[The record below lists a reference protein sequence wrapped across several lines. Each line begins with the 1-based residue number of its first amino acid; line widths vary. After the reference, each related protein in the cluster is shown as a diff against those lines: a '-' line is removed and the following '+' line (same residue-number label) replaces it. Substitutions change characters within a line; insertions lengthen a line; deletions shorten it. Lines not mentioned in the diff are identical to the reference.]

1 MSFEVAMTAKV
12 SSEASSHLLQ
22 HFMAGARQEDLC
34 FALWRPSTGS
44 KRRTGIIYDLVLPL
58 EGEREL
64 HGNASFQP
72 GYLARAIEMAVK
84 EGVGVAFMHS
94 HPGRGWQG
102 MSCDDTLAER
112 DVLAYPAGATGLP
125 LVGLTIGADG
135 YWSARFWEKLGGQM
149 TKQQCNKVRVV
160 GSDTCRHY
168 FDDKLAPPPARKE
181 VLKRTIDSWGEAA
194 QNDLSRLNIGIVGL
208 GSVGC
213 IVAEVMA
220 RVGVSKIT
228 LIDHDTVKKHNLDRL
243 LYATERDIGELKVML
258 AEKKIREHATSD
270 NVQITS
276 LPMSVHKF
284 PAYQAA
290 IDCDVLF
297 CCVDRPVGRDV
308 LNHIAYA
315 HLVPVIDGGVDVQP
329 LNNRFHS
336 AHWKTHLIGPDRQCL
351 RCNGQYNTSSVTSEL
366 DGSLDDPTYI
376 ANLPPE
382 ERERNQNVFP
392 FALSV
397 AAMEVNLMLRYYLSQ
412 EWWPPMKDQDYQFVM
427 EEMRLSRGHCHSG
440 CLFPA
445 RQSKGDPAA
454 PFYLE
459 EYVPVAQAASGP
471 KWWTVVGRLLK
482 LPGWR
487 T

>member
-1 MSFEVAMTAKV
+1 MTAEV
-12 SSEASSHLLQ
+12 SSEASTHLLN
-22 HFMAGARQEDLC
+22 HFKTGVRQENLC

-44 KRRTGIIYDLVLPL
+44 TRRTGIIYEIVLPL

-64 HGNASFQP
+64 HGNTSFQP
-72 GYLARAIEMAVK
+72 AYLARAIEMAVK
-84 EGVGVAFMHS
+84 DGAGVAFMHS

-125 LVGLTIGADG
+125 LICLTIGADG

-160 GSDTCRHY
+160 GPDTCRHF

-194 QNDLSRLNIGIVGL
+194 QDDLSRLNVGIVGL
-208 GSVGC
+208 GSVGS
-213 IVAEVMA
+213 IVAEAIA
-220 RVGVSKIT
+220 RIGVSRIT
-228 LIDHDTVKKHNLDRL
+228 LIDHDTVKRHNLDRL
-243 LYATERDIGELKVML
+243 FYATERDIGELKVVL
-258 AEKKIREHATSD
+258 AERKIREHATSD
-270 NVQITS
+270 TVQITA
-276 LPMSVHKF
+276 LPMAVHQL

-290 IDCDVLF
+290 VDCDLLF

-308 LNHIAYA
+308 LNYLAYA
-315 HLVPVIDGGVDVQP
+315 HLILVVDGGVDVQP
-329 LNNRFHS
+329 HNGRLHS
-336 AHWKTHLIGPDRQCL
+336 AHWKAHLTGPGRQCL
-351 RCNGQYNTSSVTSEL
+351 RCNGQYDTSMVTSEL

-376 ANLPPE
+376 ANLAPE

-397 AAMEVNLMLRYYLSQ
+397 AGMEVNLMLHYLLFQ
-412 EWWPPMKDQDYQFVM
+412 EWWPTLKDQDYQFVV
-427 EEMRLSRGHCHSG
+427 EEMRLSRGHCRSG
-440 CLFPA
+440 CFFPS
-445 RQSKGDPAA
+445 RQSKGDSEA

-459 EYVPVAQAASGP
+459 EYVPVVQPTSGP
-471 KWWTVVGRLLK
+471 KWWTDIRGLLRL
-482 LPGWR
+482 PR
-487 T
+487 RRV